1 MNLIPIAFELT
12 EHIDPDYTTQ
22 PILAAAQELG
32 LEVQTISY
40 LRQDVRTTIDP
51 TKIKGMSGSC
61 YTQEGWLARG
71 TNHRLVPAKQ
81 GQAGDRKV
89 LEGEMWISRDMEE
102 QSYCLVHATPEQL
115 LQLLVSLSPIA
126 GKLVAS
132 SFRYS
137 DEPILT
143 LQVGG

>member
-1 MNLIPIAFELT
+1 MNLVPIAFELT
-12 EHIDPDYTTQ
+12 AHLDHDVQ
-22 PILAAAQELG
+22 CPILAATQELG
-32 LEVQTISY
+32 LPVTTVAY
-40 LRQDVRTTIDP
+40 LRQDVRTTSDP
-51 TKIKGMSGSC
+51 
-61 YTQEGWLARG
+61 ARLFQARNNPNWWYEAG

-102 QSYCLVHATPEQL
+102 QGYCLVHATHEQL
-115 LQLLVSLSPIA
+115 LALLVALRPIV
-126 GKLVAS
+126 GLLVAS

-143 LQVGG
+143 MQVGG

>member
-12 EHIDPDYTTQ
+12 EYIDSDVQ
-22 PILAAAQELG
+22 CPILAAAQELG
-32 LEVQTISY
+32 LEVHTRTY
-40 LRQDVRTTIDP
+40 LRQDVRTVDCP

-81 GQAGDRKV
+81 LCCPRPVVAGE
-89 LEGEMWISRDMEE
+89 LFISRDMEE

-115 LQLLVSLSPIA
+115 LQLLVSLRGIA
-126 GKLVAS
+126 GKLVAIS
-132 SFRYS
+132 VNYS

>member
-12 EHIDPDYTTQ
+12 DPIDLDAQ
-22 PILAAAQELG
+22 CPILAATQELG
-32 LEVQTISY
+32 LEVHTVAY
-40 LRQDVRTTIDP
+40 LRQDVRTVDCP

-81 GQAGDRKV
+81 FCCPRPIVD
-89 LEGEMWISRDMEE
+89 GEMWISRDMEE
-102 QSYCLVHATPEQL
+102 QSYCLVRCTPEQL
-115 LQLLVSLSPIA
+115 LALLVALR
-126 GKLVAS
+126 GVDGQLVARS
-132 SFRYS
+132 VNYS

-143 LQVGG
+143 LQVGD

>member
-12 EHIDPDYTTQ
+12 EHIDPDVQ
-22 PILAAAQELG
+22 CPILAAAQELG
-32 LEVQTISY
+32 LPITTVVY
-40 LRQDVRTTIDP
+40 LRQDVRTVNDS
-51 TKIKGMSGSC
+51 TKLS
-61 YTQEGWLARG
+61 WLPEAGAKWYKQG

-81 GQAGDRKV
+81 GHAGDRKV

-102 QSYCLVHATPEQL
+102 QSYCLVRCTPEQL
-115 LQLLVSLSPIA
+115 LALLVALR
-126 GKLVAS
+126 GVDGQLVARS
-132 SFRYS
+132 VNYS

>member
-12 EHIDPDYTTQ
+12 DHLDLDVQ
-22 PILAAAQELG
+22 CPILAATQELG
-32 LEVQTISY
+32 LPVTTVGY
-40 LRQDVRTTIDP
+40 LRQDVRTVSDP

-61 YTQEGWLARG
+61 YTQKGWLSRG

-81 GQAGDRKV
+81 GHAGGRKV

-102 QSYCLVHATPEQL
+102 QTYFLVHVTPEQL
-115 LQLLVSLSPIA
+115 LQLLEATRGIA